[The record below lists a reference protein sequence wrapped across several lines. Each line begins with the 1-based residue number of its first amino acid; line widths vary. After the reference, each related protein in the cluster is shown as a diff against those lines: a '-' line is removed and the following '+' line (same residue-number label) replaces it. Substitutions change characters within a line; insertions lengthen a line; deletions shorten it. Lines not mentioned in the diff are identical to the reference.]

1 MEAQRAVQRPLY
13 EESDM
18 VELLERQKKIWINPC
33 RATASPAYRLWPSG
47 LQRSRA
53 AANAA
58 SSCSMGLCLA
68 STCRLAVSER
78 LLRSARFSLLVV
90 VCVTPMPASKEE
102 ACQ

>member
-1 MEAQRAVQRPLY
+1 MLEVRLATEAQRAVQRPLY

-18 VELLERQKKIWINPC
+18 VELLEMQEEDNDEFC
-33 RATASPAYRLWPSG
+33 GATASPAYRLWPSG

-90 VCVTPMPASKEE
+90 V
-102 ACQ
+102 